1 MSSSVSRIESR
12 QNPQY
17 KLWKK
22 YISRPEKEDCPWIPV
37 EGWKQ
42 IKDLSAQRPIE
53 LLLFS
58 EGPERGIKDLVSR
71 STESVQLAPAL
82 LKSLSS
88 LDSSQQI
95 LAFFEKPAWSWNDL
109 TPRVLY
115 LHKLQDPGNLGTLL
129 RTARATGIFSVATSP
144 HTVSCFNAKVVRAS
158 AASLFSVPF
167 LEGIE
172 AGEFKSRGYRIWVTT
187 PRDGKSLFEASF
199 DSPLAIVIGNEG
211 QGLDA
216 TVLELADHHLHIPMQ
231 PQVESLNAAVAGSLV
246 LYEVFRQVEEKA
258 GGTRLR

>member
-22 YISRPEKEDCPWIPV
+22 YIAHPEKEDCPWIPV

-42 IKDLSAQRPIE
+42 IQELSAQHPIE
-53 LLLFS
+53 LLVLS
-58 EGPERGIKDLVSR
+58 EGAERGIKDLLPR
-71 STESVQLAPAL
+71 SAQSFQLPSAL
-82 LKSLSS
+82 FDSLSA

-95 LAFFEKPAWSWNDL
+95 LAFFEKPAWKWNDL
-109 TPRVLY
+109 TSRILY
-115 LHKLQDPGNLGTLL
+115 LHQLQDPGNLGTLL
-129 RTARATGIFSVATSP
+129 RTARATGIFSVVTSP

-172 AGEFKSRGYRIWVTT
+172 AGELKSRGFHLWATT
-187 PRDGKSLFEASF
+187 PQGGKSLFETSF
-199 DSPLAIVIGNEG
+199 ESPLAIVIGNEG
-211 QGLDA
+211 QGLGA
-216 TVLELADHHLHIPMQ
+216 AVLELAEHLLHIPMQ
-231 PQVESLNAAVAGSLV
+231 PQVESLNAAVAGSLI
-246 LYEVFRQVEEKA
+246 LYEVFRQ
-258 GGTRLR
+258 GTI

>member
-1 MSSSVSRIESR
+1 VSSPVSRIESR

-22 YISRPEKEDCPWIPV
+22 YISCPEKEGCPWIPV

-42 IKDLSAQRPIE
+42 IEDLSTQHPIK

-58 EGPERGIKDLVSR
+58 EEEEPRLQSLLAR
-71 STESVQLAPAL
+71 SNQSFQLAPSL
-82 LKSLSS
+82 LQNLST

-95 LAFFEKPAWSWNDL
+95 LAFFKKPTWNWDDF
-109 TPRVLY
+109 TSRVLY
-115 LHKLQDPGNLGTLL
+115 LHQLQDPGNLGTLL

-158 AASLFSVPF
+158 AASLFSVPL

-172 AGEFKSRGYRIWVTT
+172 ASELKSRGYCIWAST
-187 PRDGKSLFEASF
+187 PQDGKSLFEINF
-199 DSPLAIVIGNEG
+199 ESPLAIVIGNEG
-211 QGLDA
+211 RGLNPA
-216 TVLELADHHLHIPMQ
+216 ILEIADHHLHIPMQ
-231 PQVESLNAAVAGSLV
+231 PQAESLNAAVAGSLV
-246 LYEVFRQVEEKA
+246 LYEVFRQET
-258 GGTRLR
+258 G

>member
-22 YISRPEKEDCPWIPV
+22 YVAHPEKEDCPWIPV

-42 IKDLSAQRPIE
+42 IQDLSTQHPLE
-53 LLLFS
+53 LLLFLEEAAPGLQS
-58 EGPERGIKDLVSR
+58 LLFR
-71 STESVQLAPAL
+71 SNQSFQLTPSL
-82 LKSLSS
+82 FQSLST

-95 LAFFEKPAWSWNDL
+95 LAFFEKPCWNWNDL
-109 TPRVLY
+109 TSRVLY
-115 LHKLQDPGNLGTLL
+115 LNELQDPGNLGTLL

-172 AGEFKSRGYRIWVTT
+172 AGELKSRGYQLWATT
-187 PRDGKSLFEASF
+187 PQSGKSLFEAHF
-199 DSPLAIVIGNEG
+199 ESPLAIVIGNEG
-211 QGLDA
+211 RGLSA
-216 TVLELADHHLHIPMQ
+216 ALLGRADQHLHIPMQ

-246 LYEVFRQVEEKA
+246 LYEVFRQ
-258 GGTRLR
+258 GMI

>member
-22 YISRPEKEDCPWIPV
+22 YVAHPEKEDCPWIPV

-42 IKDLSAQRPIE
+42 IQDLSTQHPIE
-53 LLLFS
+53 LLLFLEEAEPGLQS
-58 EGPERGIKDLVSR
+58 LLSR
-71 STESVQLAPAL
+71 SNQSFQLAP
-82 LKSLSS
+82 SLFQNLST

-95 LAFFEKPAWSWNDL
+95 LAFFEKPVWNWNDF
-109 TPRVLY
+109 TSRVLY
-115 LHKLQDPGNLGTLL
+115 LHQLQDPGNLGTLL
-129 RTARATGIFSVATSP
+129 RTARATGIFSLATSP

-172 AGEFKSRGYRIWVTT
+172 TGELKSREYHLWATIPQG
-187 PRDGKSLFEASF
+187 GKSLFEAHF
-199 DSPLAIVIGNEG
+199 ESPLAVVIGNEG
-211 QGLDA
+211 RGLSPA
-216 TVLELADHHLHIPMQ
+216 VLELADHHLHIPMQ

-246 LYEVFRQVEEKA
+246 LYEVFRQE
-258 GGTRLR
+258 TS